1 MSANTPPVALA
12 IAGVDPGGGAGIL
25 ADISTF
31 AALGVH
37 AAAVVTALTAQGALG
52 VSHVHIPPIETLL
65 AQLDAVL
72 EHLPVSA
79 VKVGML
85 GDAPTTR
92 VVAERAVAGHLP
104 HLVVDPVMSA
114 TLGGRLID
122 DDGATAL
129 REMLVPYAEVLTP
142 NRYEAGM
149 LLDQPIAS
157 DDDALEAALALGH
170 LGPRCVVI
178 TGGDATGD
186 TVVDVVAID
195 GDVRAH
201 RAPRIDTPNNH
212 GTGCTF
218 AAAITAQLALG
229 AQPAVAVA
237 VARAFV
243 RERLAAGATWRLGSM
258 VPVPHVFD
266 VGAFTR

>member
-1 MSANTPPVALA
+1 MSTTTPPVALA

-25 ADISTF
+25 ADVSTF
-31 AALGVH
+31 AAMGVH
-37 AAAVVTALTAQGALG
+37 AAAVVTALTAQGSRG
-52 VSHVHIPPIETLL
+52 VSHVHVPPLGTLL
-65 AQLDAVL
+65 AQMEAVL
-72 EHLPVSA
+72 EHLPLAA

-85 GDAPTTR
+85 GDAPTAR
-92 VVAERAVAGHLP
+92 YVAEQAVAGRLP
-104 HLVVDPVMSA
+104 HLVVDPVMGA
-114 TLGGRLID
+114 TLGGSLID

-129 REMLVPYAEVLTP
+129 RDELVPHAEVLTP
-142 NRYEAGM
+142 NRFEAGI
-149 LLDQPIAS
+149 LVGQVVTS
-157 DDDALEAALALGH
+157 DDDALEAALELGRH
-170 LGPRCVVI
+170 GPRCVVI

-195 GDVRAH
+195 GVVRAH
-201 RAPRIDTPNNH
+201 RAPRIDTANNH

-218 AAAITAQLALG
+218 AAALTAQLALG

-243 RERLAAGATWRLGSM
+243 RERLTAGATWRLGSV

-266 VGAFTR
+266 IGTVNR